1 VTVKGLSHPAAG
13 VTPQSGGTGP
23 SDESMAPD
31 ATAESAPIKAIRLRH
46 PWRTVLAVV
55 LILILASFIIDAAG
69 RPAYDWP
76 SVAKYIFD
84 RRISQAAV
92 NTLQLMTYSMAI
104 AIVLGVILAVMRLT
118 PNPVVKSIAWFYLW
132 VFRGTPVYVQ
142 LVFWGLLAVIY
153 QSIDVGIPF
162 MKPWHSFETSA
173 ALNPF
178 TLAVIGLA
186 LNEASYMSEIVRAG
200 LLSVNRGQE
209 EAATA
214 LGMSWFQT
222 MWRVV
227 LPQSMR
233 VIIPPTGNEVI
244 SMLKTTS
251 LVTAVPYSFEL
262 YTRTRD
268 ISAET
273 FNPIP
278 MLIVA
283 SLWYLF
289 FTSILMVGQYFLER
303 RFARG
308 VGDRQPDR
316 KPRAPADTP
325 GRLPTVGSGQAT
337 VLPTPGEGKPPTTP
351 GHGDMR

>member
-1 VTVKGLSHPAAG
+1 MTAKDRNRPAAG
-13 VTPQSGGTGP
+13 ATPSSGGTVLLA
-23 SDESMAPD
+23 EAAPPD
-31 ATAESAPIKAIRLRH
+31 TTAGSPIKAIRLRH

-55 LILILASFIIDAAG
+55 LVLIFSLFIIDAAG
-69 RPAYDWP
+69 RPAYDWQ

-92 NTLQLMTYSMAI
+92 NTLQLTVYSMVI

-118 PNPVVKSIAWFYLW
+118 PNPVVKSVAWFYLW

-162 MKPWHSFETSA
+162 MKPWHSFETNA
-173 ALNPF
+173 ALSPF
-178 TLAVIGLA
+178 MLAVIGLA

-222 MWRVV
+222 MRRII

-251 LVTAVPYSFEL
+251 LVTAVPYSFDL

-283 SLWYLF
+283 SIWYLF

-308 VGDRQPDR
+308 VGDRRPER
-316 KPRAPADTP
+316 KVRA
-325 GRLPTVGSGQAT
+325 
-337 VLPTPGEGKPPTTP
+337 GEGNPPINH